1 VGVVAHACNLSTQ
14 ETEAGRSLI
23 GGQPR
28 SIKKGEK
35 RGREETREE
44 RKKRK
49 GKFQLDS
56 VYMDMKNE
64 EGIPQKEGEEGML
77 YQ

>member
-28 SIKKGEK
+28 S
-35 RGREETREE
+35 
-44 RKKRK
+44 RK
-49 GKFQLDS
+49 GR
-56 VYMDMKNE
+56 
-64 EGIPQKEGEEGML
+64 KEGERKREKKERKEKENFN
-77 YQ
+77 